1 MNQKKKLSTKLII
14 LIPVFIL
21 GIFSIISN
29 VMSVSNIRN
38 VNRSAV
44 QISEVS
50 LKNVSGLAEIQ
61 KQTQDIHNLGL
72 SHIIAVDLDSM
83 IQLVEKIRSQEDA
96 LEKDLESY
104 KIYVTPD
111 TKKEYND
118 IKKNYEELKYECAN
132 VMAFSAAGK
141 SEDAYE
147 LANGKISKCADAIES
162 DIESIKKIV
171 NQDANA
177 QRQKLTSAY
186 HSSIGTSIVTILI
199 SIAALFSA
207 MVAVLR
213 WVIYP
218 LANTNREMNEIIS
231 EIDNR
236 QGDLTRRVTI
246 TNNKEVASVGGG
258 INAFMAKLQEIF
270 RMISSNSRD
279 LEGVVNEVRESVQ
292 TSNGSVSDL
301 SALTEELSATM
312 QDISDN
318 ASRINEN
325 TESVAGEVKS
335 IAEKTIEINQYTKEM
350 KEHAEAMEHAARE
363 NMDTTGAK
371 VNDIVS
377 VLSQAIED
385 SNSVNQVDN
394 LTNDILN
401 IASQTNLLALNA
413 SIEAARAGDAG
424 KGFAVVAS
432 EISQLAAA
440 SQEAANNIQSINA
453 IVITAVHNLADNA
466 NGLVEYMNEKILPE
480 FQKFVESGGAYHD
493 KATFIEGVMA
503 DFEAKTDSLQNSMDE
518 IANSVNTISH
528 AIEEGVS
535 GVVSAAD
542 STQVLVSDM
551 DKISKK
557 MDENFAIAEGL
568 KKETS
573 VLQSFKHVEEKNYA
587 NFGKTIDKSGY
598 FVKIIDSAIKITL
611 QLMHNIATG
620 GRLGKNV

>member
-171 NQDANA
+171 NQDADA

-270 RMISSNSRD
+270 QMISSNSRD

-573 VLQSFKHVEEKNYA
+573 VFTKL
-587 NFGKTIDKSGY
+587 
-598 FVKIIDSAIKITL
+598 
-611 QLMHNIATG
+611 
-620 GRLGKNV
+620 

>member
-29 VMSVSNIRN
+29 VMSVSNIKN

-61 KQTQDIHNLGL
+61 RQTQDIHNLGL

-104 KIYVTPD
+104 KTYVTPD
-111 TKKEYND
+111 TQKEYND
-118 IKKNYEELKYECAN
+118 IKKKYEELKYECAN

-141 SEDAYE
+141 KEDAYE

-231 EIDNR
+231 GIDNQ

-413 SIEAARAGDAG
+413 YIEAARAGDAG

-493 KATFIEGVMA
+493 KATFIESVMA

-573 VLQSFKHVEEKNYA
+573 VFTKL
-587 NFGKTIDKSGY
+587 
-598 FVKIIDSAIKITL
+598 
-611 QLMHNIATG
+611 
-620 GRLGKNV
+620 

>member
-21 GIFSIISN
+21 GVFSIISN
-29 VMSVSNIRN
+29 LMSVSNIKN
-38 VNRSAV
+38 INKSAK

-50 LKNVSGLAEIQ
+50 LNNISSLAEIQ
-61 KQTQDIHNLGL
+61 KQTQDIHKLGL

-83 IQLVEKIRSQEDA
+83 IKLVEQIRSQEET
-96 LEKDLESY
+96 LEDDLESY
-104 KIYVTPD
+104 KVYVTED
-111 TKKEYND
+111 TKKEYSD
-118 IKKNYEELKYECAN
+118 IQKNYESLKYECAN
-132 VMAFSAAGK
+132 VMAYSAAGK
-141 SEDAYE
+141 SEAAYE
-147 LANGKISKCADAIES
+147 LANGKISEYADAIEN

-171 NQDANA
+171 NQNA
-177 QRQKLTSAY
+177 DTQRQKLTSAY
-186 HSSIGTSIVTILI
+186 HSSIVTSAVTIFI
-199 SIAALFSA
+199 SIAALA
-207 MVAVLR
+207 VAVVAVLR
-213 WVIYP
+213 WVIHP
-218 LANTNREMNEIIS
+218 LAKTNKEIKEIIS
-231 EIDNR
+231 GIDNR

-246 TNNKEVASVGGG
+246 TSNQEVASVGGG

-270 RMISSNSRD
+270 RMISSNSVE

-325 TESVAGEVKS
+325 TESVAGEVKA

-432 EISQLAAA
+432 EISQLASA

-466 NGLVEYMNEKILPE
+466 NGLVAYMNEKILPE

-493 KATFIEGVMA
+493 KATFIESVMA
-503 DFEAKTDSLQNSMDE
+503 DFETKTDSLQNSMDE

-557 MDENFAIAEGL
+557 MDENFAIADGL

-573 VLQSFKHVEEKNYA
+573 VFTKL
-587 NFGKTIDKSGY
+587 
-598 FVKIIDSAIKITL
+598 
-611 QLMHNIATG
+611 
-620 GRLGKNV
+620 

>member
-104 KIYVTPD
+104 KTYVTPD
-111 TKKEYND
+111 TQKEYND
-118 IKKNYEELKYECAN
+118 IKKKYEELKYECAN

-141 SEDAYE
+141 KEDAYE

-231 EIDNR
+231 GIDNQ

-270 RMISSNSRD
+270 RMISSNSRE

-453 IVITAVHNLADNA
+453 IVISAVHNLADNA

-573 VLQSFKHVEEKNYA
+573 VFTKL
-587 NFGKTIDKSGY
+587 
-598 FVKIIDSAIKITL
+598 
-611 QLMHNIATG
+611 
-620 GRLGKNV
+620 

>member
-50 LKNVSGLAEIQ
+50 LKNVSSLAEIQ
-61 KQTQDIHNLGL
+61 RQTQEMHNLGL

-104 KIYVTPD
+104 KTYVTPD
-111 TKKEYND
+111 TQKEYND
-118 IKKNYEELKYECAN
+118 IKKKYEELKYECAN

-141 SEDAYE
+141 NEDAYE

-186 HSSIGTSIVTILI
+186 HSSIGTSVVTILI

-218 LANTNREMNEIIS
+218 LTNTNREINEIIS
-231 EIDNR
+231 GIDNR

-270 RMISSNSRD
+270 RMISSNSRE

-493 KATFIEGVMA
+493 KATFIESVMA

-573 VLQSFKHVEEKNYA
+573 VFTKL
-587 NFGKTIDKSGY
+587 
-598 FVKIIDSAIKITL
+598 
-611 QLMHNIATG
+611 
-620 GRLGKNV
+620 

>member
-44 QISEVS
+44 QISGVS

-147 LANGKISKCADAIES
+147 LANGKISKCADSIES

-573 VLQSFKHVEEKNYA
+573 VFTKL
-587 NFGKTIDKSGY
+587 
-598 FVKIIDSAIKITL
+598 
-611 QLMHNIATG
+611 
-620 GRLGKNV
+620 

>member
-1 MNQKKKLSTKLII
+1 MNQKKKLSTKFII

-61 KQTQDIHNLGL
+61 RQTQDIHNLGL

-104 KIYVTPD
+104 KTYVTPD
-111 TKKEYND
+111 TQKEYND

-141 SEDAYE
+141 NEDAYE

-171 NQDANA
+171 NQDADA

-213 WVIYP
+213 WVIHP

-231 EIDNR
+231 GIDNR

-493 KATFIEGVMA
+493 KATFIESVMA

-551 DKISKK
+551 DRISKK

-573 VLQSFKHVEEKNYA
+573 VFTKL
-587 NFGKTIDKSGY
+587 
-598 FVKIIDSAIKITL
+598 
-611 QLMHNIATG
+611 
-620 GRLGKNV
+620 

>member
-50 LKNVSGLAEIQ
+50 LKNVSSLAEIQ
-61 KQTQDIHNLGL
+61 RQTQDMHNLGL

-83 IQLVEKIRSQEDA
+83 IRLVEKIRSQEDA

-171 NQDANA
+171 NQDADA

-213 WVIYP
+213 WVIHP

-573 VLQSFKHVEEKNYA
+573 VFTKL
-587 NFGKTIDKSGY
+587 
-598 FVKIIDSAIKITL
+598 
-611 QLMHNIATG
+611 
-620 GRLGKNV
+620 

>member
-61 KQTQDIHNLGL
+61 RQTQDIHNLGL

-171 NQDANA
+171 NQDADA

-213 WVIYP
+213 WVIHP

-573 VLQSFKHVEEKNYA
+573 VFTKL
-587 NFGKTIDKSGY
+587 
-598 FVKIIDSAIKITL
+598 
-611 QLMHNIATG
+611 
-620 GRLGKNV
+620 

>member
-29 VMSVSNIRN
+29 VMSVSNIKN

-50 LKNVSGLAEIQ
+50 LKNVSSLAEIQ
-61 KQTQDIHNLGL
+61 RQTQDMHNLGL

-171 NQDANA
+171 NQDADA

-218 LANTNREMNEIIS
+218 LANTNREINEIIS

-270 RMISSNSRD
+270 RMISSNSRE

-363 NMDTTGAK
+363 NMDTTGTK

-385 SNSVNQVDN
+385 STSVNQVDN

-573 VLQSFKHVEEKNYA
+573 VFTKL
-587 NFGKTIDKSGY
+587 
-598 FVKIIDSAIKITL
+598 
-611 QLMHNIATG
+611 
-620 GRLGKNV
+620 

>member
-104 KIYVTPD
+104 KTYVTPD
-111 TKKEYND
+111 TQKEYND

-141 SEDAYE
+141 KEDAYE

-213 WVIYP
+213 WVIHP
-218 LANTNREMNEIIS
+218 LANTNREINEIIS
-231 EIDNR
+231 GIDNQ

-493 KATFIEGVMA
+493 KATFIESVMA

-573 VLQSFKHVEEKNYA
+573 VFTKL
-587 NFGKTIDKSGY
+587 
-598 FVKIIDSAIKITL
+598 
-611 QLMHNIATG
+611 
-620 GRLGKNV
+620 

>member
-401 IASQTNLLALNA
+401 IASQTTLLALNA

-493 KATFIEGVMA
+493 KATFIESVMA

-535 GVVSAAD
+535 GVVSAAG

-573 VLQSFKHVEEKNYA
+573 VFTKL
-587 NFGKTIDKSGY
+587 
-598 FVKIIDSAIKITL
+598 
-611 QLMHNIATG
+611 
-620 GRLGKNV
+620 

>member
-1 MNQKKKLSTKLII
+1 MNQKKKLSTKFII

-38 VNRSAV
+38 VNRRAV

-50 LKNVSGLAEIQ
+50 LKNVSSLAEIQ
-61 KQTQDIHNLGL
+61 RQTQDIHNLGL

-104 KIYVTPD
+104 KTYVTPD
-111 TKKEYND
+111 TQKEYND
-118 IKKNYEELKYECAN
+118 IKKKYEELKYECAN

-141 SEDAYE
+141 KEDAYE

-218 LANTNREMNEIIS
+218 LANTNREINEIIS
-231 EIDNR
+231 GIDNQ

-493 KATFIEGVMA
+493 KATFIESVMA

-573 VLQSFKHVEEKNYA
+573 VFTKL
-587 NFGKTIDKSGY
+587 
-598 FVKIIDSAIKITL
+598 
-611 QLMHNIATG
+611 
-620 GRLGKNV
+620 

>member
-1 MNQKKKLSTKLII
+1 MNQKKKLSTKFII

-38 VNRSAV
+38 VNRRAV

-50 LKNVSGLAEIQ
+50 LKNVSSLAEIQ
-61 KQTQDIHNLGL
+61 RQTQDIHNLGL

-83 IQLVEKIRSQEDA
+83 IQLVEKIRSREDA

-104 KIYVTPD
+104 KTYVTPD
-111 TKKEYND
+111 IQKEYND
-118 IKKNYEELKYECAN
+118 IKKKYEELKYECAN

-141 SEDAYE
+141 KEDAYE

-213 WVIYP
+213 WVIHP

-493 KATFIEGVMA
+493 KATFIESVMA

-573 VLQSFKHVEEKNYA
+573 VFTKL
-587 NFGKTIDKSGY
+587 
-598 FVKIIDSAIKITL
+598 
-611 QLMHNIATG
+611 
-620 GRLGKNV
+620 

>member
-424 KGFAVVAS
+424 RGFAVVAT

-440 SQEAANNIQSINA
+440 SQEAANRIQQINS
-453 IVITAVHNLADNA
+453 VVTQAVHNLADNA
-466 NGLVEYMNEKILPE
+466 NGLVQYMNESILPE
-480 FQKFVESGGAYHD
+480 FEEFVTAGSEYKN
-493 KATFIEGVMA
+493 KATYIENAMNE
-503 DFEAKTDSLQNSMDE
+503 FESKTDSLKNTMIE
-518 IANSVNTISH
+518 IQKSINTIAH
-528 AIEEGVS
+528 AIEEGAKGVS
-535 GVVSAAD
+535 NAAD
-542 STQVLVSDM
+542 STQVLVTDM
-551 DKISKK
+551 ENISSR
-557 MDENFAIAEGL
+557 MDENFEIATDL
-568 KKETS
+568 KKET
-573 VLQSFKHVEEKNYA
+573 
-587 NFGKTIDKSGY
+587 
-598 FVKIIDSAIKITL
+598 AIFTKL
-611 QLMHNIATG
+611 
-620 GRLGKNV
+620 

>member
-218 LANTNREMNEIIS
+218 LASTNREMNEIIS

-573 VLQSFKHVEEKNYA
+573 VFTKL
-587 NFGKTIDKSGY
+587 
-598 FVKIIDSAIKITL
+598 
-611 QLMHNIATG
+611 
-620 GRLGKNV
+620 

>member
-394 LTNDILN
+394 LTNDILH

-573 VLQSFKHVEEKNYA
+573 VFTKL
-587 NFGKTIDKSGY
+587 
-598 FVKIIDSAIKITL
+598 
-611 QLMHNIATG
+611 
-620 GRLGKNV
+620 

>member
-50 LKNVSGLAEIQ
+50 LKNVSSLAEIQ
-61 KQTQDIHNLGL
+61 RQTQEMHNLGL

-104 KIYVTPD
+104 KTYVTPD
-111 TKKEYND
+111 TQKEYND
-118 IKKNYEELKYECAN
+118 IKKKYEELKYECAN

-141 SEDAYE
+141 KEDAYE

-231 EIDNR
+231 GIDNQ

-573 VLQSFKHVEEKNYA
+573 VFTKL
-587 NFGKTIDKSGY
+587 
-598 FVKIIDSAIKITL
+598 
-611 QLMHNIATG
+611 
-620 GRLGKNV
+620 

>member
-50 LKNVSGLAEIQ
+50 LKNVSSLAEIQ
-61 KQTQDIHNLGL
+61 RQTQDMHNLGL

-83 IQLVEKIRSQEDA
+83 IRLVEKIRSQEDA

-141 SEDAYE
+141 NEDAYE

-171 NQDANA
+171 NQDADA

-186 HSSIGTSIVTILI
+186 HSSIGTSVVTILI

-213 WVIYP
+213 WVIHP

-493 KATFIEGVMA
+493 KATFIESVMA

-551 DKISKK
+551 DKISRK

-573 VLQSFKHVEEKNYA
+573 VFTKL
-587 NFGKTIDKSGY
+587 
-598 FVKIIDSAIKITL
+598 
-611 QLMHNIATG
+611 
-620 GRLGKNV
+620 

>member
-118 IKKNYEELKYECAN
+118 IQKNYEELKYECAN

-231 EIDNR
+231 EIDKR
-236 QGDLTRRVTI
+236 QGDLNRRGTI

-573 VLQSFKHVEEKNYA
+573 VFTKL
-587 NFGKTIDKSGY
+587 
-598 FVKIIDSAIKITL
+598 
-611 QLMHNIATG
+611 
-620 GRLGKNV
+620 

>member
-1 MNQKKKLSTKLII
+1 MNQKKKLSTKFII

-104 KIYVTPD
+104 KTYVTPD

-118 IKKNYEELKYECAN
+118 IQKNYEELKYECAN

-141 SEDAYE
+141 KEDAYE

-177 QRQKLTSAY
+177 QRQTLTSAY

-493 KATFIEGVMA
+493 KATFIESVMA

-573 VLQSFKHVEEKNYA
+573 VFTKL
-587 NFGKTIDKSGY
+587 
-598 FVKIIDSAIKITL
+598 
-611 QLMHNIATG
+611 
-620 GRLGKNV
+620 

>member
-440 SQEAANNIQSINA
+440 SQEVANNIQSINA

-493 KATFIEGVMA
+493 KATFIESVMA

-573 VLQSFKHVEEKNYA
+573 VFTKL
-587 NFGKTIDKSGY
+587 
-598 FVKIIDSAIKITL
+598 
-611 QLMHNIATG
+611 
-620 GRLGKNV
+620 

>member
-21 GIFSIISN
+21 GIFSILSN

-213 WVIYP
+213 WVIHP

-573 VLQSFKHVEEKNYA
+573 VFTKL
-587 NFGKTIDKSGY
+587 
-598 FVKIIDSAIKITL
+598 
-611 QLMHNIATG
+611 
-620 GRLGKNV
+620 

>member
-104 KIYVTPD
+104 KTYVTPD
-111 TKKEYND
+111 TQKEYND

-141 SEDAYE
+141 KEDAYE

-231 EIDNR
+231 GIDNQ

-270 RMISSNSRD
+270 RMISSNSRE

-573 VLQSFKHVEEKNYA
+573 VFTKL
-587 NFGKTIDKSGY
+587 
-598 FVKIIDSAIKITL
+598 
-611 QLMHNIATG
+611 
-620 GRLGKNV
+620 

>member
-29 VMSVSNIRN
+29 VMSVSNIKN

-50 LKNVSGLAEIQ
+50 LKNVSSLAEIQ
-61 KQTQDIHNLGL
+61 RQTKEMHNLGL

-104 KIYVTPD
+104 KTYVTPD
-111 TKKEYND
+111 TQKEYND
-118 IKKNYEELKYECAN
+118 IKKKYEELKYECAN

-141 SEDAYE
+141 KEDAYE

-231 EIDNR
+231 GIDNQ

-493 KATFIEGVMA
+493 KATFIESVMA

-573 VLQSFKHVEEKNYA
+573 VFTKL
-587 NFGKTIDKSGY
+587 
-598 FVKIIDSAIKITL
+598 
-611 QLMHNIATG
+611 
-620 GRLGKNV
+620 

>member
-301 SALTEELSATM
+301 SALTEELSATT

-573 VLQSFKHVEEKNYA
+573 VFTKL
-587 NFGKTIDKSGY
+587 
-598 FVKIIDSAIKITL
+598 
-611 QLMHNIATG
+611 
-620 GRLGKNV
+620 

>member
-218 LANTNREMNEIIS
+218 LTNTNREINEIIS
-231 EIDNR
+231 GIDNR

-573 VLQSFKHVEEKNYA
+573 VFTKL
-587 NFGKTIDKSGY
+587 
-598 FVKIIDSAIKITL
+598 
-611 QLMHNIATG
+611 
-620 GRLGKNV
+620 

>member
-83 IQLVEKIRSQEDA
+83 IKLVEKIRSQEDA

-141 SEDAYE
+141 NEDAYE

-171 NQDANA
+171 NQDADA

-186 HSSIGTSIVTILI
+186 HSSIGTSVVTILI

-218 LANTNREMNEIIS
+218 LTNTNREINEIIS
-231 EIDNR
+231 GIDNR

-493 KATFIEGVMA
+493 KATFIESVMA

-573 VLQSFKHVEEKNYA
+573 VFTKL
-587 NFGKTIDKSGY
+587 
-598 FVKIIDSAIKITL
+598 
-611 QLMHNIATG
+611 
-620 GRLGKNV
+620 

>member
-61 KQTQDIHNLGL
+61 RQTQDIHNLGL
-72 SHIIAVDLDSM
+72 THIIAVDLDSM

-104 KIYVTPD
+104 KTYVTPD
-111 TKKEYND
+111 TQKEYND

-231 EIDNR
+231 GIDNQ

-493 KATFIEGVMA
+493 KATFIESVMA

-573 VLQSFKHVEEKNYA
+573 VFTKL
-587 NFGKTIDKSGY
+587 
-598 FVKIIDSAIKITL
+598 
-611 QLMHNIATG
+611 
-620 GRLGKNV
+620 

>member
-50 LKNVSGLAEIQ
+50 LKNVSSLAEIQ
-61 KQTQDIHNLGL
+61 RQTQDMHNLGL

-104 KIYVTPD
+104 KTYVTPD
-111 TKKEYND
+111 TQKEYND

-141 SEDAYE
+141 NEDAYE

-171 NQDANA
+171 NQDADA

-213 WVIYP
+213 WVIHP

-231 EIDNR
+231 GIDNR

-493 KATFIEGVMA
+493 KATFIESVMA

-573 VLQSFKHVEEKNYA
+573 VFTKL
-587 NFGKTIDKSGY
+587 
-598 FVKIIDSAIKITL
+598 
-611 QLMHNIATG
+611 
-620 GRLGKNV
+620 

>member
-29 VMSVSNIRN
+29 VMSVFNIKN

-83 IQLVEKIRSQEDA
+83 IQLVEKIRSQEEA

-104 KIYVTPD
+104 KAYVTPD
-111 TKKEYND
+111 TEKEYND
-118 IKKNYEELKYECAN
+118 IQKNYKKLKYECAN

-141 SEDAYE
+141 KEDAYE

-171 NQDANA
+171 NQDADA

-213 WVIYP
+213 WVIHP
-218 LANTNREMNEIIS
+218 LANTNREINEIIS

-325 TESVAGEVKS
+325 TESVAGEVKP

-493 KATFIEGVMA
+493 KATFIESVMA

-573 VLQSFKHVEEKNYA
+573 VFTKL
-587 NFGKTIDKSGY
+587 
-598 FVKIIDSAIKITL
+598 
-611 QLMHNIATG
+611 
-620 GRLGKNV
+620 

>member
-29 VMSVSNIRN
+29 VMSVFNIKN

-50 LKNVSGLAEIQ
+50 LKNVSSLAEIQ

-83 IQLVEKIRSQEDA
+83 IQLVEKIRSQEEA

-104 KIYVTPD
+104 KAYVTPD
-111 TKKEYND
+111 TEKEYND
-118 IKKNYEELKYECAN
+118 IQKNYKKLKYECAN

-141 SEDAYE
+141 KEDAYE
-147 LANGKISKCADAIES
+147 LANGKISKSADAIES

-171 NQDANA
+171 NQDADA

-186 HSSIGTSIVTILI
+186 HSSIVTSIVTILI

-213 WVIYP
+213 WVIHP
-218 LANTNREMNEIIS
+218 LANTNREINEIIS
-231 EIDNR
+231 GIDNR

-270 RMISSNSRD
+270 RMISSNSRE

-363 NMDTTGAK
+363 NMDTTGTK

-493 KATFIEGVMA
+493 KATFIESVMA

-573 VLQSFKHVEEKNYA
+573 VFTKL
-587 NFGKTIDKSGY
+587 
-598 FVKIIDSAIKITL
+598 
-611 QLMHNIATG
+611 
-620 GRLGKNV
+620 

>member
-50 LKNVSGLAEIQ
+50 LKNVSSLAEIQ
-61 KQTQDIHNLGL
+61 RQTQDIHNLGL

-83 IQLVEKIRSQEDA
+83 IKLVEKIRSQEDA

-104 KIYVTPD
+104 KTYVTPD
-111 TKKEYND
+111 TQKEYND
-118 IKKNYEELKYECAN
+118 IKKKYEELKYECAN

-141 SEDAYE
+141 NEDAYE

-493 KATFIEGVMA
+493 KATFIESVMA

-573 VLQSFKHVEEKNYA
+573 VFTKL
-587 NFGKTIDKSGY
+587 
-598 FVKIIDSAIKITL
+598 
-611 QLMHNIATG
+611 
-620 GRLGKNV
+620 

>member
-50 LKNVSGLAEIQ
+50 LKNVSSLAEIQ
-61 KQTQDIHNLGL
+61 RQTQDIHNLGL

-83 IQLVEKIRSQEDA
+83 IQLVEKIRSQEDI

-104 KIYVTPD
+104 KTYVTPD
-111 TKKEYND
+111 TQKEYND
-118 IKKNYEELKYECAN
+118 IKKNYEQLKYECDN

-141 SEDAYE
+141 NEDAYE

-171 NQDANA
+171 NQDADA

-213 WVIYP
+213 WVIHP

-231 EIDNR
+231 GIDNR

-270 RMISSNSRD
+270 RMISSNSRE

-453 IVITAVHNLADNA
+453 IVISAVHNLADNA

-493 KATFIEGVMA
+493 KATFIESVMA

-573 VLQSFKHVEEKNYA
+573 VFTKL
-587 NFGKTIDKSGY
+587 
-598 FVKIIDSAIKITL
+598 
-611 QLMHNIATG
+611 
-620 GRLGKNV
+620 

>member
-118 IKKNYEELKYECAN
+118 IQKNYEELKYECAN

-147 LANGKISKCADAIES
+147 LANGKISKCEDAIES

-573 VLQSFKHVEEKNYA
+573 VFTKL
-587 NFGKTIDKSGY
+587 
-598 FVKIIDSAIKITL
+598 
-611 QLMHNIATG
+611 
-620 GRLGKNV
+620 